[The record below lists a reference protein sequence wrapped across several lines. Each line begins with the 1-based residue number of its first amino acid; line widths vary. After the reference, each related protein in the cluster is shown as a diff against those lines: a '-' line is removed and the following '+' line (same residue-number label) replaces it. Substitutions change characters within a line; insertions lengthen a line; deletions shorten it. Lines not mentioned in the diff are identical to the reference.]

1 MSNFKNISALGLE
14 ISECLAQGAD
24 FRGANFMNMITTRSW
39 FCSAYITK
47 TNLSYANFS
56 SHIRKVRTV
65 GKSLE
70 WHCDNWRRVSDLFL
84 VGSFH
89 RLIGLWLILLV
100 VI

>member
-56 SHIRKVRTV
+56 RVI
-65 GKSLE
+65 LE
-70 WHCDNWRRVSDLFL
+70 KCE
-84 VGSFH
+84 
-89 RLIGLWLILLV
+89 LWKIAGMAL
-100 VI
+100 